1 MSAIKTT
8 LAAIFV
14 TGALSTAAFAQ
25 ANQNTLD
32 AKVPLNTQAPIG
44 TGTGPDARDRAE
56 QRVEDRQNRTLDAQ
70 VPLNTQAPR
79 STGTVPDRTDRA
91 EQRLNDRMQDT
102 TDDVKPNNQAPG
114 R

>member
-1 MSAIKTT
+1 MSVIKTT
-8 LAAIFV
+8 IAAIFV

-32 AKVPLNTQAPIG
+32 AKVPLNTQAP
-44 TGTGPDARDRAE
+44 TGTRAAPDAQDRAE
-56 QRVEDRQNRTLDAQ
+56 QRVDDRQNRTVDGK

-79 STGTVPDRTDRA
+79 STGTLPTAQDRA
-91 EQRLNDRMQDT
+91 EQRLNDRQQDT
-102 TDDVKPNNQAPG
+102 TSDVKPNNQAPG